1 MVSRHADLGG
11 PVHYA
16 DFGGPGGSGPP
27 LVLIHGLALS
37 HASWISLAPALARRR
52 RVYALDFVG
61 HGHTPLAG
69 RRANLAGHL
78 DLIHRF
84 LHDVVGEPAV
94 LMGHS
99 TGGHLSLLEAAQAP
113 DHVAGLVL
121 VDAAVPVPAASL
133 KVAVAQLARVPLMS
147 PVLMD
152 LAVMLGGRR
161 SPESVARLLLRFCT
175 PRVDLISEEAI
186 SAMTEI
192 EAARR
197 GRWEAV
203 RAFTMTT
210 RSLTY
215 WNLRKK
221 RFYEMLERIQAPAL
235 IVQGPID
242 PLVPRWAAYE
252 LHRRRP
258 DWDLALFPRIGHAPM
273 LECPEDFLEVV
284 ETWAAAQAP
293 AGSAA
298 RPSSPLS

>member
-1 MVSRHADLGG
+1 MVSRHVDLGG

-16 DFGGPGGSGPP
+16 DFGGPDGPEPP

-37 HASWISLAPALARRR
+37 HASWLSVAPALALRR
-52 RVYALDFVG
+52 RVYALDFIG

-69 RRANLAGHL
+69 RRANLQGHL

-84 LHDVVGEPAV
+84 LHDVVGERAV

-121 VDAAVPVPAASL
+121 VDAAVPVPAATV
-133 KVAVAQLARVPLMS
+133 KVAAAQLARVPLMS

-152 LAVMLGGRR
+152 LAVLLSGRR
-161 SPESVARLLLRFCT
+161 SPEKVARLLLRFCT
-175 PRVDLISEEAI
+175 PRVDLISEDAI
-186 SAMTEI
+186 AALTEI
-192 EAARR
+192 EAERR

-221 RFYEMLERIQAPAL
+221 RFYEMLARIEAPAL
-235 IVQGPID
+235 IVQGTID

-258 DWDLALFPRIGHAPM
+258 DWALALFPRIGHTPM
-273 LECPEDFLEVV
+273 LECPEDFVSVV
-284 ETWAAAQAP
+284 EAWTAAQAP
-293 AGSAA
+293 
-298 RPSSPLS
+298 RPSSPLP